1 MRNKQERR
9 KLRPSFALGKSERY
23 SNTLN
28 RASHLPILPPSLKR
42 RSKRKRCGL
51 KRALH
56 TLPKLVGSHGKQL
69 PPVFFSSWFPP
80 SKGAGARSFTRAVL
94 AAGGSPGVFGPCCRR
109 DSVGRGTARLRER
122 DGYEKLPRNF
132 LFSNPKFLKPR
143 FHLNAE
149 KTWTTMPNF
158 TKLGVSTRE

>member
-69 PPVFFSSWFPP
+69 PPVFFSSWFP
-80 SKGAGARSFTRAVL
+80 SVQGSWSSVL
-94 AAGGSPGVFGPCCRR
+94 HPRCPRCRR
-109 DSVGRGTARLRER
+109 FAGSFWPLLSARQCGERDSEIERKRWLREASAQ
-122 DGYEKLPRNF
+122 L
-132 LFSNPKFLKPR
+132 LFSNPKF
-143 FHLNAE
+143 
-149 KTWTTMPNF
+149 
-158 TKLGVSTRE
+158 